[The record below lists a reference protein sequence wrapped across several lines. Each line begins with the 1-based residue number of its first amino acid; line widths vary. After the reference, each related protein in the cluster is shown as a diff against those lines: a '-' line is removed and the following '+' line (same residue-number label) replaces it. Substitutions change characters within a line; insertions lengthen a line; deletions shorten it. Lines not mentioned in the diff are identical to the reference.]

1 MTSISSAARENL
13 AQEIAAAGGR
23 EVYFVAEVSEGESEQ
38 IITSVRPVARG
49 TSDSVL
55 ALPGVVE
62 KGMMVLHNH
71 PTGDLEPSFADLT
84 VASRTYEGGAGFGII
99 DNDATSLYVV
109 AEVPRPKSYT
119 PIDPVETANLLGP
132 QGALST
138 VLGKFEDRAC
148 QRDMASFV
156 SDAYNDGGV
165 SLLEAGTGVGK
176 SFAYLV
182 PALRWAKVNPEDRT
196 IVSTNTINLQE
207 QLVGKDLPMLKQVL
221 ADEDFTPTYAL
232 LKGWTNYVCLSRL
245 KVAHSGQAS
254 LFQPEHR
261 TELETLREWAAS
273 TSDGSRSDLTVP
285 PSPEIWDEICA
296 EADLC
301 PRNECPHYQECFFI
315 AAHAA
320 AATANVVV
328 VNHHLLTSD
337 LAVRI
342 AQDNWTEKA
351 VLPAYRRLVVDEAQH
366 LEDTAARHM
375 GASVT
380 SRGVTRLLSR
390 LERNGKGLIP
400 TLLSD
405 LGGRDDLA
413 SKASFDLLQK
423 ALLPE
428 LTAARA
434 HSDRVFAIL
443 CDRLASG
450 TADPLRI
457 DDSFASDNAWELG
470 LGVALDN
477 LVNVFRKLR
486 EGVETVADRMMLDE
500 DPDSR
505 SLLLTELRGVV
516 RRLQSVSDGLLQV
529 LRPSPGAKMVRWI
542 ERRGKRPVGALPFP
556 LAMAAVPLDLASVL
570 KDALFDRVN
579 TVILTSATLATGGNF
594 SFLKERLGLDLP
606 PSRVRV
612 EESLPSPFDFG
623 AQCLLGIPTDVPDP
637 RGDSAGHDM
646 AVQRA
651 VVDLA
656 YASDGGMFVLFTS
669 YAALRRVAAAV
680 RGELE
685 GRWPVLVQG
694 EGQRDRLLR
703 RFRDAGSAILFGT
716 DSFWEGV
723 DVPGPSLRA
732 LVLAKLPFKVPS
744 DPLTAARLEVL
755 AEEGIDGFR
764 HYLMPHAAL
773 KLKQGFGRLIRSK
786 SDIGIVILMDP
797 RIATRNY
804 GAKLLASLP
813 PARRIV
819 DTRSVVQDEVE
830 EFFARH
836 GIGVAP

>member
-1 MTSISSAARENL
+1 MTAISQAVREMLARE
-13 AQEIAAAGGR
+13 IAGAGGR
-23 EVYFVAEVSEGESEQ
+23 EVFFVAAVGEDGV
-38 IITSVRPVARG
+38 ITSARPVARG
-49 TSDSVL
+49 TIDTVL
-55 ALPGVVE
+55 ALPGVAE

-71 PTGDLEPSFADLT
+71 PSGDLEPSQADLT
-84 VASRTYEGGAGFGII
+84 VAARTYEGGAGFGII
-99 DNDATSLYVV
+99 DNEVTSLYVV
-109 AEVPRPKSYT
+109 VEVPRAKRYNRL
-119 PIDPVETANLLGP
+119 DPVETANLLGP
-132 QGALST
+132 RGPLSGAL
-138 VLGKFEDRAC
+138 GRFEDRSC
-148 QRDMASFV
+148 QRDMASHV
-156 SDAYNDGGV
+156 CDAYNDGGV

-182 PALRWAKVNPEDRT
+182 PALCWAKSNPEDRT

-207 QLVGKDLPMLKQVL
+207 QLVGKDLPVLKRIL
-221 ADEDFTPTYAL
+221 ADENFTPTFAL
-232 LKGWTNYVCLSRL
+232 LKGWNNYVCLSRL
-245 KVAHSGQAS
+245 GLAGGGQAS
-254 LFQPEHR
+254 LFEPEHR
-261 TELETLREWAAS
+261 SELGALREWASA
-273 TSDGSRSDLTVP
+273 TRDGSRSDLTVP
-285 PSPEIWDEICA
+285 PSPEVWDEICA

-301 PRNECPHYQECFFI
+301 PRNECPHYHECFFI

-351 VLPAYRRLVVDEAQH
+351 VLPGYRRLVVDEAQH
-366 LEDTAARHM
+366 LEDTAAKHM

-400 TLLSD
+400 TLMAELH
-405 LGGRDDLA
+405 GRDDLA

-428 LTAARA
+428 VTAARA
-434 HSDRVFAIL
+434 HSDRVFTIL
-443 CDRLASG
+443 CDRLAAG

-457 DDSFASDNAWELG
+457 DDSFSSDPIWELG
-470 LGVALDN
+470 LGIALDN
-477 LVNVFRKLR
+477 LVSVFGKLR
-486 EGVETVADRMMLDE
+486 DGVETVADRMMLDE
-500 DPDSR
+500 DHDSR

-516 RRLQSVSDGLLQV
+516 RRLQAVTDALLQV
-529 LRPSPGAKMVRWI
+529 LRPGRGAKVVRWI
-542 ERRGKRPVGALPFP
+542 ERRGNKPVGPLPFP
-556 LAMAAVPLDLASVL
+556 LGMAAVPLDLAPVL
-570 KDALFDRVN
+570 RESLFDRVD
-579 TVILTSATLATGGNF
+579 TVVLTSATLAAGGDF

-606 PSRVRV
+606 PSPLQV
-612 EESLPSPFDFG
+612 EASLPSPFDF
-623 AQCLLGIPTDVPDP
+623 AEQCLLGIPTDVPDP
-637 RGDSAGHDM
+637 RHDTPGHDL

-656 YASDGGMFVLFTS
+656 RASDGGMFVLFTS

-680 RGELE
+680 RNELE

-744 DPLTAARLEVL
+744 DPLTAARLELL
-755 AEEGIDGFR
+755 AEQGIDGFR

-773 KLKQGFGRLIRSK
+773 KLKQGFGRLIRSR
-786 SDIGIVILMDP
+786 SDIGIVILMDS
-797 RIATRNY
+797 RVTTRNY
-804 GAKLLASLP
+804 GRKLLASLP
-813 PARRIV
+813 PARRVV
-819 DTRSVVQDEVE
+819 DTWDVVKADVVQ
-830 EFFARH
+830 FFATH
-836 GIGVAP
+836 GIGGVPSR